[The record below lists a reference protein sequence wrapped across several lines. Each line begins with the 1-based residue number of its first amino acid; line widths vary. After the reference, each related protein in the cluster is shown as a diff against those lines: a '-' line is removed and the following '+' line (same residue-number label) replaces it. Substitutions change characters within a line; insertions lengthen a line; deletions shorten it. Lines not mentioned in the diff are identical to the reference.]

1 MKEVLDKVRLE
12 YRDDYERFIKKMERE
27 TDEVRNDLLKNN
39 ILISILKLLSC
50 ISSLMSAR
58 MEKTAAGFHY
68 SSLLELERMRNY
80 QARISGLQADTQNI
94 MDKIRERDNDLDKL
108 SHHYRRERVL
118 VDEELEKLKL
128 KLEKLLQQFT
138 MFARCRLQGSSE
150 LEIYNQ
156 LLEFEAA
163 RVTEEKHEVI

>member
-1 MKEVLDKVRLE
+1 
-12 YRDDYERFIKKMERE
+12 
-27 TDEVRNDLLKNN
+27 
-39 ILISILKLLSC
+39 
-50 ISSLMSAR
+50 MSAR
-58 MEKTAAGFHY
+58 MEKTAAGVHY

-80 QARISGLQADTQNI
+80 QARITSLQADTQNI

-138 MFARCRLQGSSE
+138 MFAKCRLQGSSE

>member
-1 MKEVLDKVRLE
+1 MKEILDKVRLE
-12 YRDDYERFIKKMERE
+12 YRDDYEKFINKMERE
-27 TDEVRNDLLKNN
+27 TDE
-39 ILISILKLLSC
+39 LLSC

-58 MEKTAAGFHY
+58 MEKTAAGVHY

-163 RVTEEKHEVI
+163 RVTEEKHEVIDLTDL